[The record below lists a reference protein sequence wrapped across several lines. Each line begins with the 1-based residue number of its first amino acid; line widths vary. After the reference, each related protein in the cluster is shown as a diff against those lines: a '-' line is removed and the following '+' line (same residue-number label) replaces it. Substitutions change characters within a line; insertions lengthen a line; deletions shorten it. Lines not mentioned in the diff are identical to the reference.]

1 MKAKKYKTDQ
11 EYLTEGKQ
19 VVKDEIENAMLDKYL
34 DYKQYDEFREI
45 HKPKTLIRSGIVDK
59 MLVESK

>member
-1 MKAKKYKTDQ
+1 MKARKYKTDQ

-19 VVKDEIENAMLDKYL
+19 VIKDEVENVILDKYL
-34 DYKQYDEFREI
+34 DYKQYDEFREQ